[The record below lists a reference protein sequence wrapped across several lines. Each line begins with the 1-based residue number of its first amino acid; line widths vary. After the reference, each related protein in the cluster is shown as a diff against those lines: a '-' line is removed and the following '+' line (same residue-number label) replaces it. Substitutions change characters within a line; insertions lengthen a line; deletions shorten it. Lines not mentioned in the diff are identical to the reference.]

1 MLFRSPEP
9 AIGET
14 DYWGY
19 LDCIY
24 SRIQR
29 GSLNLSHVGKTNL
42 CLGFLWARHQ
52 KSLSESSFT
61 IKTVL
66 DHFAL
71 EIENDL
77 LVAKLY
83 TEWGIWLAQ
92 QRDAS
97 SAEEKF
103 LAVIKHNPK
112 QLPARTELGRLLS
125 RQKGREAEAEKFLR
139 EAIKID
145 PNHIQSR
152 TELGRL
158 LSRQKG
164 REAEAE
170 KFLREAI
177 KIDPKNLHPRTVL
190 ARLYESIDRLPEAKQ
205 LYQEL
210 CNIDPGNRFGIDGLS
225 RLK

>member
-1 MLFRSPEP
+1 M
-9 AIGET
+9 
-14 DYWGY
+14 
-19 LDCIY
+19 
-24 SRIQR
+24 
-29 GSLNLSHVGKTNL
+29 

-145 PNHIQSR
+145 P
-152 TELGRL
+152 
-158 LSRQKG
+158 
-164 REAEAE
+164 
-170 KFLREAI
+170 
-177 KIDPKNLHPRTVL
+177 KNLHPRTVL

>member
-1 MLFRSPEP
+1 M
-9 AIGET
+9 
-14 DYWGY
+14 
-19 LDCIY
+19 
-24 SRIQR
+24 
-29 GSLNLSHVGKTNL
+29 
-42 CLGFLWARHQ
+42 
-52 KSLSESSFT
+52 
-61 IKTVL
+61 
-66 DHFAL
+66 
-71 EIENDL
+71 

-112 QLPARTELGRLLS
+112 QLPA
-125 RQKGREAEAEKFLR
+125 
-139 EAIKID
+139 
-145 PNHIQSR
+145 R